1 MSSVDPAAT
10 REPAAAPAAVPRE
23 SLARVSTTY
32 LNGLPLRTGDLI
44 FTVDGNRDTF
54 LGEFWLIVGRMIPGV
69 VDHVAIYIGPGRRCV
84 EAGARGEVIA
94 FDLAGHRWEASAMAA
109 ERGLIDRLYG
119 IADPIEG
126 RGIPPGQ
133 EQEIRLRVAEYC
145 LAQIG
150 KPYNLNFFDSDTEE
164 AFYCSQLVY
173 KAYLP
178 HGIDFNT
185 GRGIPGFEPSRSIVY
200 PQEVWEACPMRAR
213 M

>member
-1 MSSVDPAAT
+1 MPVQ
-10 REPAAAPAAVPRE
+10 E
-23 SLARVSTTY
+23 STARLSTTY

-44 FTVDGNRDTF
+44 FTVDGNRDSF

-69 VDHVAIYIGPGRRCV
+69 VDHVVIYLGPDGRCV

-94 FDLAGHRWEASAMAA
+94 FDMAGPRWDGNAMAPQ
-109 ERGLIDRLYG
+109 RGLIDRLYG

-126 RGIPPGQ
+126 RGIPPER
-133 EQEIRLRVAEYC
+133 EQEIRLQVADYC
-145 LAQIG
+145 LRQVG
-150 KPYNLNFFDSDTEE
+150 KPYNLNFFDSDTED
-164 AFYCSQLVY
+164 AFYCSQLAY

-185 GRGIPGFEPSRSIVY
+185 GRGIPGFEPSRSIIF